1 MVSSVSPETEHTP
14 AKVLTV
20 SRESTPATA
29 VRPDNESTR
38 QAHASAPAHRC
49 EGCRSNRRAS
59 LRRPW
64 AVAGPGRATY
74 RHLDRLEAAAR
85 PAGPGRASSRRA
97 ERSSRRG
104 RRAGGQ
110 AARRPEICRGN
121 NQQKQEDHR
130 PRAHQAARHKK
141 HIRHPEHQRRHE
153 QHSTRHRNATP
164 GIQKTDIRIGCRP
177 VVELGGFE
185 PPTFSLRTRRATNCA
200 IAPRTQ
206 TA

>member
-1 MVSSVSPETEHTP
+1 MNYVRSCWLTARTE
-14 AKVLTV
+14 V
-20 SRESTPATA
+20 
-29 VRPDNESTR
+29 
-38 QAHASAPAHRC
+38 QAAPRLHWCGGRRGCQSAAPT
-49 EGCRSNRRAS
+49 GDRA
-59 LRRPW
+59 W
-64 AVAGPGRATY
+64 PGNTQNP
-74 RHLDRLEAAAR
+74 DRLEAAAR